1 MKHLITISLL
11 FFLTACS
18 GSGGGPTSPA
28 DPTSDLGPTVKS
40 VEIIDFQFNPDGL
53 YIYMTSA
60 SFKNTGNV
68 NLSNLRIT
76 FSVTIQ
82 TDPYHERKMFNTIA
96 DISVYAGNTYTTAP
110 NSQWVDIFD
119 YRTFGTHYITM
130 SVTDMDGDISVSM
143 QKTFER

>member
-1 MKHLITISLL
+1 MKSLITISLL
-11 FFLTACS
+11 FFLTACG
-18 GSGGGPTSPA
+18 GSGGGSTSPA
-28 DPTSDLGPTVKS
+28 DPTPDLGPTVKS

-76 FSVTIQ
+76 FSVTIR
-82 TDPYHERKMFNTIA
+82 TDPYHERKMFDTI
-96 DISVYAGNTYTTAP
+96 DNLSVVAGDTYTTDSY
-110 NSQWVDIFD
+110 SQWVDIFD

-130 SVTDMDGDISVSM
+130 YVNDMDGDISVSM
-143 QKTFER
+143 QKSFER